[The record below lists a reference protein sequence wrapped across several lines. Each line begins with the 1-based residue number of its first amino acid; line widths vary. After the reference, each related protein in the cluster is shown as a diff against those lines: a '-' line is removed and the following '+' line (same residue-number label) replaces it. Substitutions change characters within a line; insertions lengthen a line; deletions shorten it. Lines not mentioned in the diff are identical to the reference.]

1 MEETILLNL
10 EVDQG
15 QAEKDLIAVNKAI
28 LNNKEAAQELT
39 KAYKAGTITQEEYVE
54 ENIRLQQNLKKNQQ
68 LSQSLTKVIN
78 TEKGSRN
85 DLRNRIAK
93 LVQEYDNLNT
103 TTKKGEERAK
113 QLQKELSHLNATLT
127 ESDNAAGLF
136 KNQIGNYPKTFGDA
150 AKEIKVAGVSVG
162 DMGSQLA
169 AFANPATAVIGVLG
183 ALGAAYSKSTSGS
196 RDLAFASKQ
205 LSVVVS
211 QLTEDFGNLVS
222 GGSGG
227 GGGGGPVSQLTNQYL
242 KLIQFVPLIKA
253 IDLFSSNALSNY
265 IESLRKVGEEAA
277 IADEKLRAL
286 EISRAFAAGFAKD
299 DERRAELARRIR
311 DDETKTLEERYQAA
325 LKIDPILEN
334 AAQRTITV
342 INAQIQAIK
351 ESTVGYNN
359 NLEAQLKVAQ
369 LEGEIK
375 DKQEEINGKLTEN
388 VTARRNILTLLR
400 EQEAIEK
407 RLAELDALPAD
418 RGILGQINLADE
430 VAITPDSEKTQAQLA
445 EQERTKEIIEGTA
458 KFTIDNTKYLNK
470 ALEVLEA
477 QRVKRSI
484 EQKEQET
491 KARHELEIS
500 ALNATANVFAQLSQ
514 LAKDGSD
521 AQKELALI
529 SIAFNTAEALV
540 AGVASA
546 AEIGWPQNIAAIA
559 SIVATILSNVAQ
571 AKSVIEGYAE
581 GGYTGDGGKYE
592 PAGVVHKGEYVTPQ
606 NVMRN
611 PAATPHIQA
620 LESMRTKGY
629 ADGGFVTGRATSEAN
644 AALITA
650 NAFKNLPRPVVEVVE
665 ITRAQRKVEVKQKI
679 STL

>member
-39 KAYKAGTITQEEYVE
+39 KAYKAGQVTQEEYVE

-68 LSQSLTKVIN
+68 QAQTLTKVIN
-78 TEKGSRN
+78 TESNSRN
-85 DLRNRIAK
+85 ALKLRVAQLTR
-93 LVQEYDNLNT
+93 EYDNLNVKT
-103 TTKKGEERAK
+103 VAGAKRADE
-113 QLQKELSHLNATLT
+113 LQKELSQLNAEITK
-127 ESDNAAGLF
+127 SSKSAGLF
-136 KNQIGNYPKTFGDA
+136 NDQIGNYPDAFGDA
-150 AKEIKVAGVSVG
+150 AKQIKVAGVSVG

-169 AFANPATAVIGVLG
+169 AFANPATAAIGVLG

-205 LSVVVS
+205 LSVVVG

-242 KLIQFVPLIKA
+242 KLIQFVPVIKA

-277 IADEKLRAL
+277 LADEKLRAL

-325 LKIDPILEN
+325 LKIDPILET

-351 ESTVGYNN
+351 DSTVGYNN
-359 NLEAQLKVAQ
+359 NLEAQLQVAQ

-407 RLAELDALPAD
+407 RLAELDALPELRERTITGAID
-418 RGILGQINLADE
+418 LSDPEKQIK
-430 VAITPDSEKTQAQLA
+430 TSEAEAQ
-445 EQERTKEIIEGTA
+445 RTKELIEGTA
-458 KFTIDNTKYLNK
+458 QFEIDTKKYLND
-470 ALEVLEA
+470 ALDTLET
-477 QRVKRSI
+477 QRVQQSI
-484 EQKEQET
+484 AQKERET

-559 SIVATILSNVAQ
+559 SIVATILANVAQ

-611 PAATPHIQA
+611 PAATPHIAA

>member
-103 TTKKGEERAK
+103 TTKKGEERAR
-113 QLQKELSHLNATLT
+113 QLQKELTHLNATLT

-183 ALGAAYSKSTSGS
+183 ALGAAYAKSTSGS
-196 RDLAFASKQ
+196 KDLAFASKQ

-211 QLTEDFGNLVS
+211 QLTEDFGNLVT
-222 GGSGG
+222 GGTGG
-227 GGGGGPVSQLTNQYL
+227 GGGGGPVSRLTNQYL
-242 KLIQFVPLIKA
+242 KLIQFVPVIKA
-253 IDLFSSNALSNY
+253 IDIFSSNALSNY

-277 IADEKLRAL
+277 LADEKLRAL
-286 EISRAFAAGFAKD
+286 EISRAFAAGFGKD

-334 AAQRTITV
+334 SAQRTITV

-351 ESTVGYNN
+351 DSTVGYNN
-359 NLEAQLKVAQ
+359 NLEAQLQVAQ

-375 DKQEEINGKLTEN
+375 DKNEEINGKLTEN
-388 VTARRNILTLLR
+388 VTARRTILALLK

-407 RLAELDALPAD
+407 RLSELDALPAD
-418 RGILGQINLADE
+418 RGVLGKIDLSEPKPNLSDRNKS
-430 VAITPDSEKTQAQLA
+430 DAQLA
-445 EQERTKEIIEGTA
+445 EQERTKELIEGTA
-458 KFTIDNTKYLNK
+458 KFQLDTELNLQLGLK
-470 ALEVLEA
+470 KIKDDAAIEDA
-477 QRVKRSI
+477 KRKNAEI
-484 EQKEQET
+484 ELTRLTEQKKFDIIANSLATISSVLDQESDAYKVIASAVALMDT
-491 KARHELEIS
+491 YKAANAALASGSEINV
-500 ALNATANVFAQLSQ
+500 AFGIAAAAAAVAAGLANV
-514 LAKDGSD
+514 
-521 AQKELALI
+521 
-529 SIAFNTAEALV
+529 
-540 AGVASA
+540 
-546 AEIGWPQNIAAIA
+546 AAING
-559 SIVATILSNVAQ
+559 VQ
-571 AKSVIEGYAE
+571 FAE

-592 PAGVVHKGEYVTPQ
+592 PAGVVHKGEWVAPQ
-606 NVMRN
+606 HVVRN
-611 PAATPHIQA
+611 PAAAPHISA

-644 AALITA
+644 SALITA